1 MKTLYLLRHAK
12 SSWDDPSQED
22 FDRPLNAR
30 GQRAAPLMAAYMRRE
45 GHLAQV
51 VLCSTA
57 KRAEETWRLIAP
69 TLDGDPEV
77 RFLKSLYLAPP
88 SVLLASLRRL
98 PEDIERA
105 MIIAHNPG
113 LEHLAAQLC
122 GDGKKA
128 ALEQLAF
135 KYPTAAL
142 AVICFDGGWGGLAPG
157 QGFLKELTIPKKL

>member
-12 SSWDDPSQED
+12 SSWDASALGD

-45 GHLAQV
+45 GHLPQV

-69 TLDGDPEV
+69 TLAGDPEV

-105 MIIAHNPG
+105 MIVAHNPG
-113 LEHLAAQLC
+113 LESLAAQLC

-128 ALEQLAF
+128 ALQQLAL

-142 AVICFDGGWGGLAPG
+142 AVIQVDAPWAALAPG
-157 QGFLKELTIPKKL
+157 RGFLKELTIPKKL